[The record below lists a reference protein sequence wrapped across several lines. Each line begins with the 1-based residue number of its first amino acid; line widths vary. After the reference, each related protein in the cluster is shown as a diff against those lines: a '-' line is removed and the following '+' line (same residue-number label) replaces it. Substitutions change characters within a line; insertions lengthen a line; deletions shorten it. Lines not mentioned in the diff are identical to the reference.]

1 MKCNV
6 GKTEQA
12 TRIGIGVVIILFGLY
27 FKNWWGII
35 GIIPI
40 ITGTI
45 RYCPLSDIL
54 GVSTCK
60 VEDKE

>member
-6 GKTEQA
+6 GKTEQ
-12 TRIGIGVVIILFGLY
+12 TIRIAVGILIILIGLY
-27 FKNWWGII
+27 FRNWWGII
-35 GIIPI
+35 GIAPI

-60 VEDKE
+60 VDK